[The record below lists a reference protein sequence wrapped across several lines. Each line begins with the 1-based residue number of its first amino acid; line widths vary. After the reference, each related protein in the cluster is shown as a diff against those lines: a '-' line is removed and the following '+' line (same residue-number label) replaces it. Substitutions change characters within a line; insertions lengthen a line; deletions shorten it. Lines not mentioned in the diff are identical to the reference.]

1 MSRERVPGN
10 VVDEFVI
17 LRSGWEMDN
26 IGWIT
31 DDGRVFTTSHGGGPY
46 QMGADEIDRHIEET
60 RASLAGLTRAR
71 QALRP

>member
-1 MSRERVPGN
+1 M
-10 VVDEFVI
+10 VDEFVI
-17 LRSGWEMDN
+17 TCIPDGNCHN